1 MSCIKHQMLDALR
14 AKYDAAYKEAA
25 ATLRVYMESPV
36 AIGEHPQHIEE
47 MDTLIC
53 AMADA
58 SDKLEALEKAYPSD
72 EEKEFLSEDGIDG
85 EGGVIPHGES
95 VTIQL

>member
-1 MSCIKHQMLDALR
+1 MELKTQMIDALR
-14 AKYDAAYKEAA
+14 AKYEGDYKIAA
-25 ATLRVYMESPV
+25 ATLNIYAEKPV

-47 MDTLIC
+47 MDKLIC

-72 EEKEFLSEDGIDG
+72 EEKEFLSEDGSDG

>member
-58 SDKLEALEKAYPSD
+58 SDKLEALEKAYPSN
-72 EEKEFLSEDGIDG
+72 EEKEFLAEDGNVGD
-85 EGGVIPHGES
+85 ETIPHGES

>member
-1 MSCIKHQMLDALR
+1 
-14 AKYDAAYKEAA
+14 
-25 ATLRVYMESPV
+25 
-36 AIGEHPQHIEE
+36 

>member
-58 SDKLEALEKAYPSD
+58 SDKLEALEKA
-72 EEKEFLSEDGIDG
+72 FLSENGSDG
-85 EGGVIPHGES
+85 EGGLIPHGES

>member
-14 AKYDAAYKEAA
+14 SKYDASYKEAA

-47 MDTLIC
+47 MDKLID
-53 AMADA
+53 AMATA
-58 SDKLEALEKAYPSD
+58 SDKLEALEKAYPSS
-72 EEKEFLSEDGIDG
+72 EESPERKVLNENN
-85 EGGVIPHGES
+85 
-95 VTIQL
+95 